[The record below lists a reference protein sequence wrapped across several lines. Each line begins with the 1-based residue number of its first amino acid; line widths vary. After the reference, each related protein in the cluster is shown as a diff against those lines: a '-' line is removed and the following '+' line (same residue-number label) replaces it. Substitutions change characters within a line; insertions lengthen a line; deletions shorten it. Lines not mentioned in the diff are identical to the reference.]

1 MKYLPGILS
10 LSCAIASLLIF
21 FLAREPMLAM
31 LVALLGV
38 VASGAPMFR
47 RRPGGRSNP
56 RTDRGDGRTVEL
68 QRRRLLADR
77 RVHQAAMRRRES
89 DTPPTA

>member
-1 MKYLPGILS
+1 MKYLPGILA

-21 FLAREPMLAM
+21 LLAREPMLAM

-38 VASGAPMFR
+38 VASGMTTFR

-56 RTDRGDGRTVEL
+56 GTGRRDGRAVEL
-68 QRRRLLADR
+68 ERRRLLADL
-77 RVHQAAMRRRES
+77 RVHQAAMQRRGG
-89 DTPPTA
+89 DTPPAA

>member
-21 FLAREPMLAM
+21 FLAREPML
-31 LVALLGV
+31 VALLGV
-38 VASGAPMFR
+38 VASGATTFR

-68 QRRRLLADR
+68 QRRRLLAD
-77 RVHQAAMRRRES
+77 VQAHQRNVAHGGGPAASR
-89 DTPPTA
+89 

>member
-1 MKYLPGILS
+1 MKYLPGILA

-21 FLAREPMLAM
+21 LLAREPM

-38 VASGAPMFR
+38 VASGMTTFR

-56 RTDRGDGRTVEL
+56 GTGRRDGRAVEL
-68 QRRRLLADR
+68 ERRRLLADL
-77 RVHQAAMRRRES
+77 RVHQAAMQRRGG
-89 DTPPTA
+89 DTPPAA

>member
-10 LSCAIASLLIF
+10 LSCTIASLLIF

-38 VASGAPMFR
+38 VASGATTFR
-47 RRPGGRSNP
+47 RRPGGRPNS
-56 RTDRGDGRTVEL
+56 RTSRGDGRAVEL
-68 QRRRLLADR
+68 QRRRLLADL
-77 RVHQAAMRRRES
+77 RVHQATMRRGEG
-89 DTPPTA
+89 DTPPTG